1 MRVSV
6 DIPKAQVEALERL
19 AERQQVSRAAMI
31 RKAVEDMLDSQ
42 KVDVVKAGFGLW
54 GRGEDGLSM
63 QRRLR
68 SEWER

>member
-6 DIPKAQVEALERL
+6 DIPKAQVEALDRL

-31 RKAVEDMLDSQ
+31 RKAVEDILDSQ
-42 KVDVVKAGFGLW
+42 NVDLVKAGFGLW